1 MVMLGA
7 WGAVAVIGLV
17 VIDEA
22 AGRLRIQVAVD
33 LHGAGVFAL
42 AGVVS
47 LVGLE
52 VLELG
57 FKVSGLGF
65 VAFVAGFLQL
75 AAVLGDVGVDAVQE
89 LVFAAE
95 YS

>member
-1 MVMLGA
+1 
-7 WGAVAVIGLV
+7 
-17 VIDEA
+17 
-22 AGRLRIQVAVD
+22 
-33 LHGAGVFAL
+33 
-42 AGVVS
+42 VVS

-52 VLELG
+52 VLEFG

>member
-1 MVMLGA
+1 
-7 WGAVAVIGLV
+7 
-17 VIDEA
+17 
-22 AGRLRIQVAVD
+22 
-33 LHGAGVFAL
+33 
-42 AGVVS
+42 
-47 LVGLE
+47 
-52 VLELG
+52 
-57 FKVSGLGF
+57 VSGLGF